1 MTGGGWNFMDL
12 KVGCCVDTL
21 VSTFDIFVLIFCK
34 LVLSAL
40 SNNDCSACGHH
51 HHAVGQKLG
60 LFIIISLDD
69 HHQDLFPRRSGGAA
83 LSRPA
88 PAPRSARQGRYIRR
102 AAPVALYYYSVQRT
116 GTYPNIGSPLAA
128 SLPAQ

>member
-34 LVLSAL
+34 LVLSVTA
-40 SNNDCSACGHH
+40 ACGHH
-51 HHAVGQKLG
+51 HHAVGQK
-60 LFIIISLDD
+60 FIIISLDD